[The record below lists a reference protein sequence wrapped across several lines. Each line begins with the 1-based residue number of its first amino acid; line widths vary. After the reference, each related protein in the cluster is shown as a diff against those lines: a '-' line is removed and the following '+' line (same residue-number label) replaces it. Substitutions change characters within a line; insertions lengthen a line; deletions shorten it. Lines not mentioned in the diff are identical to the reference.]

1 MAETFRRDEDIH
13 TATAAKVY
21 GVKESEVTSAMR
33 RNAKAVNF
41 GIIYG
46 VSPHGLKQSTGMTRE
61 EAADFIQ
68 KYFAVHQG
76 VKKYMDEIVEVAKK
90 VGYVDTLFGRRR
102 YLPEINSN
110 NFAVRGQAERMAL
123 NMPIQGTAADL
134 IKLAMIEI
142 AKDLHKISPETKM
155 LLQVH
160 DELVFEV
167 PEKDIKKVSDFVTE
181 KMDNVIKLSV
191 PITAVASTGK
201 NWAECK

>member
-1 MAETFRRDEDIH
+1 
-13 TATAAKVY
+13 
-21 GVKESEVTSAMR
+21 MR

-46 VSPHGLKQSTGMTRE
+46 VSPHGLKQSTGMSYE
-61 EAADFIQ
+61 EAREFID
-68 KYFAVHQG
+68 KYFQVHTG
-76 VKKYMDEIVEVAKK
+76 IKKYTQEIIEVAKK

-102 YLPEINSN
+102 YLPEITSS

-142 AKDLHKISPETKM
+142 AKDLNRISPKTKII
-155 LLQVH
+155 LQVH

-167 PEKDIKKVSDFVTE
+167 PEKDVKKVSDFVTE